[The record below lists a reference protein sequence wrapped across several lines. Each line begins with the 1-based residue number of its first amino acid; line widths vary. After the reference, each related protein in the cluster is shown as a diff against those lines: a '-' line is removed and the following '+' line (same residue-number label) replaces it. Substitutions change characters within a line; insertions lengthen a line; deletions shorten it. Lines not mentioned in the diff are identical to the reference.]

1 MIWTRL
7 ERTRMYAKLY
17 ENQKTPSFEDRVR
30 LLSTTHFGL
39 ASPVLNMT
47 REQRA
52 LELSEVM
59 IQKEEEAFVLISE
72 A

>member
-1 MIWTRL
+1 
-7 ERTRMYAKLY
+7 MYAKLY

-72 A
+72 T